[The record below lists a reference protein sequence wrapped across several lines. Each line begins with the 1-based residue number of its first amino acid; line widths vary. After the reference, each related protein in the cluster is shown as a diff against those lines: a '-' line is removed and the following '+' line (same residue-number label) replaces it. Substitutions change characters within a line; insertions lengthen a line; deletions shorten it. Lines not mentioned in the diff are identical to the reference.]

1 MNDEC
6 ISLVSESTL
15 TESQRF
21 MKIIKTRT
29 TGRGLGAN
37 IVEDLI
43 QKKTMNAYNVVI
55 NGNDIVT
62 ISEALG
68 PSHFHLRVSDM
79 VVMSTIL
86 FYSLFT
92 HTMRATENGKI
103 KVYIQRLGEVQKT
116 VELDV
121 DSTVAQAIDAA
132 QLSRETLPTIN
143 GQTAELHF
151 LLDDGDILVFEKKG
165 VHQG

>member
-1 MNDEC
+1 
-6 ISLVSESTL
+6 
-15 TESQRF
+15 
-21 MKIIKTRT
+21 
-29 TGRGLGAN
+29 
-37 IVEDLI
+37 
-43 QKKTMNAYNVVI
+43 
-55 NGNDIVT
+55 
-62 ISEALG
+62 
-68 PSHFHLRVSDM
+68 
-79 VVMSTIL
+79 
-86 FYSLFT
+86 
-92 HTMRATENGKI
+92 MRATDSGKI

-143 GQTAELHF
+143 GQIAELHF

>member
-29 TGRGLGAN
+29 TDKGLGAN

-43 QKKTMNAYNVVI
+43 QKKMMNVY

-86 FYSLFT
+86 FLFFTYT
-92 HTMRATENGKI
+92 HNESNRKW
-103 KVYIQRLGEVQKT
+103 
-116 VELDV
+116 
-121 DSTVAQAIDAA
+121 
-132 QLSRETLPTIN
+132 
-143 GQTAELHF
+143 
-151 LLDDGDILVFEKKG
+151 
-165 VHQG
+165 